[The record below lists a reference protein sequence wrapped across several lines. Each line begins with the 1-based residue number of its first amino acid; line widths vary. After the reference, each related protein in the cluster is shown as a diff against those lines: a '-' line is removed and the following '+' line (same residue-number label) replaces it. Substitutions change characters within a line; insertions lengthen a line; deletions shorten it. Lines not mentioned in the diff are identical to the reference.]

1 MGKLKLQLLYCSQQ
15 AKCIVSEVVY
25 MLLEAV
31 ECYYT
36 YYNIFM
42 WSGFSNPVLGHGSA
56 LTQYNVKTGCQDVVL
71 HISSITKVRSGHVFF
86 SPCPHTA
93 LQSLLASLALCFF
106 FFCLKLR
113 IINLVSQQLLEMFAV
128 RKL

>member
-1 MGKLKLQLLYCSQQ
+1 MGKLKLQLLYFSQQ

-42 WSGFSNPVLGHGSA
+42 WGCFSNRALGHGSA

-71 HISSITKVRSGHVFF
+71 HISSISKVRSCIFFSLPSHRSTEPVSFF
-86 SPCPHTA
+86 SPLFH
-93 LQSLLASLALCFF
+93 FF

-113 IINLVSQQLLEMFAV
+113 IINLVSQKLLELFAV